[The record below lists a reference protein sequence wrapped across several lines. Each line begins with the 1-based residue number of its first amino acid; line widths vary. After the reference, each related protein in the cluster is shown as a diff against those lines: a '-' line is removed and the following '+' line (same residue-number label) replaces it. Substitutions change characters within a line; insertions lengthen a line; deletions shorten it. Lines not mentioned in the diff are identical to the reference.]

1 MTPDTPTDYPTSIRL
16 PPDLKRK
23 LEQHARV
30 RRQPLSLLVVRVLEL
45 WLQSV
50 EKQK

>member
-1 MTPDTPTDYPTSIRL
+1 MTPEVPTDYPTSIRL

-23 LEQHARV
+23 LETYARV

-45 WLQSV
+45 WLEVQ
-50 EKQK
+50 EKNK